1 MHPIRRQTTASWLT
15 VLLLA
20 LALWSLGALGL
31 EAYRTA
37 RASLAPDRNFRLA
50 ARWPLGSPQVDTLR
64 RFLAEVARATPPGS
78 AIAFVSY
85 KSGTADGFFCD
96 SWAAY
101 LLPDR
106 PVIPAAEPAA
116 RDRARY
122 LAAYRTQLDDPHL
135 AAVETLP
142 DGVLYRVTP

>member
-1 MHPIRRQTTASWLT
+1 MRRQATASAVT
-15 VLLLA
+15 ALLIA

-37 RASLAPDRNFRLA
+37 RDSLGSNRNFRLA
-50 ARWPLGSPQVDTLR
+50 SRWLLGSRQVETLR
-64 RFLAEVARATPPGS
+64 QFLVEVGQATPPGS
-78 AIAFVSY
+78 PIGFVSY

-116 RDRARY
+116 RGRVRY
-122 LAAYRTQLDDPHL
+122 LAAYRTHRDDPHL
-135 AAVETLP
+135 VAIKTMP
-142 DGVLYRVTP
+142 DGILYRVTP